1 MKKLLSSLPLDIDL
15 GILLLRLVFGGLMM
29 THGYSKFMGY
39 DQIAP
44 VFPDLIG
51 IGSSLSFNLVISAEL
66 FCAIFVLIGL
76 LTRFSVIPIFIT
88 MFVAYFIAHG
98 AQPFQEKELP
108 FAFLTL
114 SFAVFV
120 LGSGKYSVDQLIL
133 KK

>member
-1 MKKLLSSLPLDIDL
+1 MNKILSSNPLNTDL

-29 THGYSKFMGY
+29 THGYSKFVGY

-44 VFPDLIG
+44 QFPDLIG
-51 IGSSLSFNLVISAEL
+51 IGSSLSFNLVIFAEL

-76 LTRFSVIPIFIT
+76 FTRFSVIPIFIT

-98 AQPFQEKELP
+98 TQVFQEKELP
-108 FAFLTL
+108 FAFMTL

-120 LGSGKYSVDQLIL
+120 FGSGKYSVDHLIL